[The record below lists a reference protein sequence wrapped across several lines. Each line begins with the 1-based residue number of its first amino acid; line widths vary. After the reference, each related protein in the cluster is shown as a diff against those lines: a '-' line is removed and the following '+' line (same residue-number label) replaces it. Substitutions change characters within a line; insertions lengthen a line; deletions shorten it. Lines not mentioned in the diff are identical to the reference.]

1 MVIDFRVKIE
11 DFQAN
16 KAGSMRRKFMVLVL
30 VGTVALII
38 VFNAGFINLNKFT
51 QGKREAVMEA
61 MVEKFSNFPKVSSS
75 IPVSAKSSFSATQF
89 VLTKSMTESIKK
101 LYSQSWEIVITPYN
115 PKYMIDGRDI
125 CNVSP
130 PPFLLFF
137 VLSLPNNTGERQAIR
152 QTWGSVASQSRTSFN
167 ISTKLIFV
175 LGRMADGM
183 LPEKV
188 LQEEATKYKD
198 IVQADFVESR
208 HNLTIK
214 MMTGLRWVKTYCPS
228 VKYILKVDD
237 DTFINVA
244 LFSDYLLKNPNI
256 NNTTIHGYLYPSG
269 RLVRREGKYAV
280 GKEELP
286 SSEYPAYVSG
296 ISYILPFDVISDM
309 LDLAERLPYCPVDD
323 AFITGVLRFILDV
336 KIQHF
341 NDFTHVL
348 DTKISPCRFDTQISV
363 TNIDTK
369 CMHTLWNLTTHAE
382 SIDCKQVLYY
392 DKNICSIFS

>member
-1 MVIDFRVKIE
+1 MVIDFRVTIE
-11 DFQAN
+11 DIQAN
-16 KAGSMRRKFMVLVL
+16 RVMGMRRKCMLLVL
-30 VGTVALII
+30 VGAVAYITV
-38 VFNAGFINLNKFT
+38 FITRFTNQNSFT
-51 QGKREAVMEA
+51 QRIREAVMDT
-61 MVEKFSNFPKVSSS
+61 VVQNFSNFPKVLSTA
-75 IPVSAKSSFSATQF
+75 PVSAKSSLSAKQF

-101 LYSQSWEIVITPYN
+101 LYAHSWDKVITPYN
-115 PKYMIDGRDI
+115 PKYMIDGRNI

-137 VLSLPNNTGERQAIR
+137 VLSLPKNTGERQAIR
-152 QTWGSVASQSRTSFN
+152 QTWGSVASQSHTSFN
-167 ISTKLIFV
+167 ISTKLMFI
-175 LGRMADGM
+175 LGQMADGM

-228 VKYILKVDD
+228 VKYILKADD

-256 NNTTIHGYLYPSG
+256 NNKTIHGYLYPNG
-269 RLVRREGKYAV
+269 GLVQREGKYAV
-280 GKEELP
+280 GKKEFP
-286 SSEYPAYVSG
+286 SSRYPAYVSG
-296 ISYILPFDVISDM
+296 TSYILPFDVISDM

-323 AFITGVLRFILDV
+323 ALITGVLRSILDV
-336 KIQHF
+336 KIQHSS
-341 NDFTHVL
+341 DFTHVL
-348 DTKISPCRFDTQISV
+348 NTEISPCRFDTQIAV

-369 CMHTLWNLTTHAE
+369 CMHTLWNLTTHDE
-382 SIDCKQVLYY
+382 SIDCSQSMYY